1 MNQTD
6 VTEAPG
12 QQSAPGSPNGAAPG
26 SGVPAGGVPAGEGT
40 SAWPPAANGSLN
52 HGLERLGEVSLV
64 VTVEL
69 GRRSM
74 SMREVLAL
82 RPGAV
87 IELDRPAGSAVDLL
101 VNGTLFARG
110 EVVVVDDDL
119 GLRITEI
126 VGPETVRSVP

>member
-6 VTEAPG
+6 ATEAPAHE
-12 QQSAPGSPNGAAPG
+12 STPGSPNGPAPV
-26 SGVPAGGVPAGEGT
+26 SSAPAGDGA
-40 SAWPPAANGSLN
+40 SAWPVAANGSLH
-52 HGLERLGEVSLV
+52 HGLERLGEVSMV

-87 IELDRPAGSAVDLL
+87 VELDRPAGSAVDLL

-110 EVVVVDDDL
+110 EVVVVDDEL
-119 GLRITEI
+119 GLRISEI
-126 VGPETVRSVP
+126 VGPESGRSLP